1 VSFRTLQNGISHT
14 LQSAKADFVTLLA
27 RGFSR
32 QGMSDFV
39 ILPARDFNRQGKQT
53 IFANLY

>member
-1 VSFRTLQNGISHT
+1 MAFGHNSE
-14 LQSAKADFVTLLA
+14 SAKADFVNLLA

-39 ILPARDFNRQGKQT
+39 NLPARHFNRQGRLADT
-53 IFANLY
+53 DPPLIL